1 MEREE
6 PVYRMFTDILS
17 RFIIRDTIRTSPD
30 HELHTPSSVKYAT
43 QNCLDETKAEIE
55 AETVETTKPKVT
67 FKDEQQKPSNVKSE
81 KFDLCIFV
89 FCQVMMMRDW
99 CIFPYLV
106 STEVRGLT
114 DEYTFVVSLRYKTV
128 FV

>member
-1 MEREE
+1 MESEE

-30 HELHTPSSVKYAT
+30 HTPSSVKYAT

-67 FKDEQQKPSNVKSE
+67 FKDEHQKPSNVKSE

-89 FCQVMMMRDW
+89 FCQVMMMRVW

-106 STEVRGLT
+106 SSTEARGLT
-114 DEYTFVVSLRYKTV
+114 DEYTFVVSLRYKNV